1 MHLLLSGALLPL
13 HKREKH
19 CAPSEKEKLSDKNK
33 RRAHTSSDWER
44 STLFIKA
51 LRSTSATCPLGRDLK
66 SGQKRT
72 WCLAFLQAWHT
83 APWVQCLT
91 TSRKPGGRGQSPSI
105 CKDPGYPHLARN
117 CLDPGLPWEILGRQL
132 PQICVA
138 GYCQGPGPQ
147 PSPPQERDK
156 PRVS

>member
-51 LRSTSATCPLGRDLK
+51 LRSTSATCPLGRDPK

-117 CLDPGLPWEILGRQL
+117 CLDPGCSLALGDPRKTAAPNMCGRILPRAWPPTLS
-132 PQICVA
+132 A
-138 GYCQGPGPQ
+138 PGKGQ
-147 PSPPQERDK
+147 A
-156 PRVS
+156 